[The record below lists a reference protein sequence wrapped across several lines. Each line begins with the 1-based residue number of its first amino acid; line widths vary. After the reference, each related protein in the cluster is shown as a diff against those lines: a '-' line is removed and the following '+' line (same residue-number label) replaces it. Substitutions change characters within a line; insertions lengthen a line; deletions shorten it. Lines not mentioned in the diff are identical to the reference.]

1 MTDKPSILITG
12 GAQRLGLHCARRFVE
27 DGHHVIITC
36 RRMRDEWAQTPL
48 KGIDVI
54 QADFSTIGG
63 IEDFIAELKSRNVT
77 LRAVIH
83 TASLWLGEDGGH
95 ESFQTMFMIHMQAP
109 YMINMACKDLFEAD
123 APADIIHL
131 TDYVAQ
137 HGSAKHV
144 AYAATKA
151 GLENLTQSF
160 ARQFAPDIKVNSVA
174 PFLIMFN
181 EGDSEEYKA
190 KALTKSALHIEP
202 GPEVVYQSVRYL
214 MDNIYVTG
222 ECLKLD
228 GGRHL

>member
-1 MTDKPSILITG
+1 
-12 GAQRLGLHCARRFVE
+12 
-27 DGHHVIITC
+27 
-36 RRMRDEWAQTPL
+36 
-48 KGIDVI
+48 
-54 QADFSTIGG
+54 
-63 IEDFIAELKSRNVT
+63 
-77 LRAVIH
+77 
-83 TASLWLGEDGGH
+83 
-95 ESFQTMFMIHMQAP
+95 MIHMQAP